1 MKALQ
6 VFLAALTMLA
16 ASPGMAVAAEPDEVL
31 EDPVLEERAKAL
43 DAQLRCVVCQSQSIS
58 ESNAPLAKDMR
69 LLVRERISLGE
80 SDEVVIDYLVER
92 YGDYVLLKPPVQENT
107 LFLWA
112 FPVIAL
118 AGGVIG
124 AFLFL
129 RGTRGRIV
137 AAPLSDEEEKAVRR
151 ILHERG

>member
-1 MKALQ
+1 MKTLV
-6 VFLAALTMLA
+6 VFLFAISVFWST
-16 ASPGMAVAAEPDEVL
+16 GFAVEPDEVL
-31 EDPVLEERAKAL
+31 ADPALEERAKAL

-107 LFLWA
+107 IFLWIFPA
-112 FPVIAL
+112 FAL
-118 AGGVIG
+118 AAGVFG
-124 AFLFL
+124 AFVFL
-129 RGTRGRIV
+129 RGSRARIT
-137 AAPLSDEEEKAVRR
+137 AAPLSDDEEKAVRR
-151 ILHERG
+151 ILEERG

>member
-1 MKALQ
+1 MKVFT
-6 VFLAALTMLA
+6 VFLAALSVLFSAT
-16 ASPGMAVAAEPDEVL
+16 GFAAEPDEVL
-31 EDPVLEERAKAL
+31 ADPALEERAKAL

-80 SDEVVIDYLVER
+80 SDAAVIDYLVER

-107 LFLWA
+107 IFLWVFPA
-112 FPVIAL
+112 FAL

-124 AFLFL
+124 AVVFL
-129 RGTRGRIV
+129 RGTRARII
-137 AAPLSDEEEKAVRR
+137 AAPLSEDEEKAVRR
-151 ILHERG
+151 ILEERG